1 MYDKFDLMVVYLWG
15 LYFEV
20 RARARFSCVW
30 FGFSC
35 KNINSWYRAHTNT
48 HFNPC
53 GNESE
58 YDQQCL
64 NKDVTLDWK
73 KKTVCTMHA
82 KKETKSNCI
91 QWTMRKTISNCTYL
105 DDNMTKT
112 QRIELKRIEQ
122 SLDLKI
128 IGLSLSI
135 ISKSLFL
142 ARTTPLPFAQ
152 RLQFRWL
159 HLLPSTKTNLI

>member
-73 KKTVCTMHA
+73 KKQCALCMP
-82 KKETKSNCI
+82 KKRPNQIAFNE
-91 QWTMRKTISNCTYL
+91 QWGKQFQIAHISMTTWRKR
-105 DDNMTKT
+105 K
-112 QRIELKRIEQ
+112 LKRIEQ